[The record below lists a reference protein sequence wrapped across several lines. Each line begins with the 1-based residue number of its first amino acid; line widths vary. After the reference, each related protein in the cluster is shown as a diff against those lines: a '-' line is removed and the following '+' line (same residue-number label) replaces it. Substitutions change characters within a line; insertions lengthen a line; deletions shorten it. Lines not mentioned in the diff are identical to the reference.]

1 VYFNVLCGIII
12 IEYRIGGLIM
22 SQTAYI
28 LAGVT
33 YYIVSIIVIVVILNL
48 VNRKEQKKY
57 QNEIVTLERDK
68 NLIISSSIL
77 SELNKVEALVNNEK
91 MQEAYDEWQ
100 NRFKE
105 IKDEEVPK
113 ITDALIEI
121 EDCFN
126 EKDYKTL
133 NDKIAKV
140 ELEIYY
146 VKSKANFLLEEIR
159 NITLSEEKNRETIT
173 KLKARYREIITTYN
187 RNKNDYKEVS
197 APLELQFE
205 NVDKLFAAFEIAMDQ
220 NSYEEVSKIV
230 KGIDDVIGNL
240 EVIIEEAPTII
251 LMGQNLIPTKM
262 KSVKTIQ
269 ERMVSEGYNLDY
281 LNLDYNIEESN
292 KKIQDIFARLN
303 VLNVEDSVF
312 ELKTILGYFDNIYND
327 FDLEKKAKRIFEE
340 YVRKIIVKCNN
351 LEKTNNGL
359 YRKLDVIK
367 YSYDLTDDDVKVIE
381 VIKDELVTIRKDY
394 NEIVDAHRNK
404 AFAYSRL
411 GKEMENLNNRLNVT
425 GEKLNVALRTLG
437 SLEEDEQRA
446 KDQLLEINDIMGKA
460 RRRVYDYKLPVIPS
474 NYYVQVEEANDA
486 LEEMKKELEKKP
498 VSIKTLNIRVDTARD
513 LALKVYNTANEAI
526 RTAAMVEVAII
537 YGNRYRSVSKNVDL
551 EITKAEDMFYN
562 GDYKHALDT
571 TIRAINTIE
580 PGINEKLFDNVKQ
593 V

>member
-1 VYFNVLCGIII
+1 
-12 IEYRIGGLIM
+12 M

-28 LAGVT
+28 LAGIT
-33 YYIVSIIVIVVILNL
+33 YYIVSIIVIVVVLNI
-48 VNRKEQKKY
+48 VNRKEKKKY

-68 NLIISSSIL
+68 NLIISSAIL

-100 NRFKE
+100 SRFKE

-126 EKDYKTL
+126 EKDYKSL

-173 KLKARYREIITTYN
+173 KLKAKYRKIVSKYN
-187 RNKNDYKEVS
+187 KNKNDYKEVS
-197 APLELQFE
+197 GPLELQFE
-205 NVDKLFAAFEIAMDQ
+205 NVDKLFAAFEIAMDS
-220 NSYEEVSKIV
+220 NSYDEVSKIV

-240 EVIIEEAPTII
+240 EVIIEESPTII
-251 LMGQNLIPTKM
+251 LMGKNLIPTKM
-262 KSVKTIQ
+262 KDVKVIYD
-269 ERMVSEGYNLDY
+269 RMVEEGYNLDY
-281 LNLDYNIEESN
+281 LNLEYNITESD
-292 KKIQDIFARLN
+292 KKIQDVFARLN

-312 ELKTILGYFDNIYND
+312 ELKTILEYFDNVYND
-327 FDLEKKAKRIFEE
+327 FDAEKTAKKIFEE
-340 YVRKIIVKCNN
+340 YVKKIIVKCNK

-381 VIKDELVTIRKDY
+381 VIKAELITIRKDY

-404 AFAYSRL
+404 AFAYTRL
-411 GKEMENLNNRLNVT
+411 GKEMENLNKRLSVT
-425 GEKLNVALRTLG
+425 EEKLNVALRSLG

-446 KDQLLEINDIMGKA
+446 KDQLTEINEIMGKA
-460 RRRVYDYKLPVIPS
+460 ERRIHDYRLPVIP
-474 NYYVQVEEANDA
+474 NNFYVQIEEANAAID
-486 LEEMKKELEKKP
+486 EMKKELEKKP
-498 VSIKTLNIRVDTARD
+498 ISIKVLNIRVDTARD

-526 RTAAMVEVAII
+526 KTAAMVEVAIV
-537 YGNRYRSVSKNVDL
+537 YGNRYRSVNKNLDV
-551 EITKAEDMFYN
+551 EITKAEEMFYN
-562 GDYKHALDT
+562 GDYKKALDT
-571 TIRAINTIE
+571 TIRAINEVE
-580 PGINEKLFDNVKQ
+580 PGISEKLFKSAKEKD
-593 V
+593 

>member
-1 VYFNVLCGIII
+1 
-12 IEYRIGGLIM
+12 M

-28 LAGVT
+28 LAGIT
-33 YYIVSIIVIVVILNL
+33 YYIVSIIVIVVVLNL
-48 VNRKEQKKY
+48 VNRKEKKKY
-57 QNEIVTLERDK
+57 QDEIITLERDK
-68 NLIISSSIL
+68 NLIISSAIL
-77 SELNKVEALVNNEK
+77 SELNKVEALVNNDK
-91 MQEAYDEWQ
+91 MQETYNEWQ
-100 NRFKE
+100 ARFKE

-126 EKDYKTL
+126 EKDYKIL

-173 KLKARYREIITTYN
+173 KLKAKYREIITKYN
-187 RNKNDYKEVS
+187 KNKNDYLDVS
-197 APLELQFE
+197 GPLELQFE
-205 NVDKLFAAFEIAMDQ
+205 NVDKLFAAFEVAMEQ

-240 EVIIEEAPTII
+240 DVIIEEAPTII
-251 LMGQNLIPTKM
+251 LMGKNLIPAKM
-262 KSVKTIQ
+262 KDVKTIQ
-269 ERMVSEGYNLDY
+269 ERMIGEGFNLEY

-327 FDLEKKAKRIFEE
+327 FDMEKKARRIFDE
-340 YVRKIIVKCNN
+340 YVRKILVKCNK
-351 LEKTNNGL
+351 LEKINNGL

-381 VIKDELVTIRKDY
+381 VIKGELITIRKDY

-404 AFAYSRL
+404 SFAYSRL
-411 GKEMENLNNRLNVT
+411 GKEMENLNNRLTVT
-425 GEKLNVALRTLG
+425 EEKLNVALRSLG

-446 KDQLLEINDIMGKA
+446 KDQLSEINDIMAKA
-460 RRRVYDYKLPVIPS
+460 GRRIYDYKLPVIPS
-474 NYYVQVEEANDA
+474 SYYVEIEEANA
-486 LEEMKKELEKKP
+486 AILEMKKELEKKP

-513 LALKVYNTANEAI
+513 LALKVYNTANETI
-526 RTAAMVEVAII
+526 KTAAMVEVAII
-537 YGNRYRSVSKNVDL
+537 YGNRYRSVSKNIDI
-551 EITKAEDMFYN
+551 EISKSEDMFYN
-562 GDYKHALDT
+562 GDYKKALDT
-571 TIRAINTIE
+571 TLRVINTVE
-580 PGINEKLFDNVKQ
+580 PGISEKLFDTAKQ

>member
-1 VYFNVLCGIII
+1 
-12 IEYRIGGLIM
+12 M
-22 SQTAYI
+22 SQTAFI
-28 LAGVT
+28 LAGIT
-33 YYIVSIIVIVVILNL
+33 YYIVSIIVIVVVLNL
-48 VNRKEQKKY
+48 VNKKEKKKY

-68 NLIISSSIL
+68 NLIISSAIL

-91 MQEAYDEWQ
+91 MQDTYNEWQ
-100 NRFKE
+100 KRFKE

-126 EKDYKTL
+126 EKDYTAL
-133 NDKIAKV
+133 NDRIAKV

-173 KLKARYREIITTYN
+173 KLKARYREIMSTYN
-187 RNKNDYKEVS
+187 KNKEDYKEVS

-205 NVDKLFAAFEIAMDQ
+205 NVDKLFATFEIAMEQ
-220 NSYEEVSKIV
+220 NSYDEVSKIV

-251 LMGQNLIPTKM
+251 LMGKNLIPTKM
-262 KSVKTIQ
+262 KDVKEIQ
-269 ERMVSEGYNLDY
+269 TRMQEEGYNLDY

-327 FDLEKKAKRIFEE
+327 FDSEKRARKIFDE
-340 YVRKIIVKCNN
+340 YVRKILVKCNS

-359 YRKLDVIK
+359 YRKLDAIK
-367 YSYDLTDDDVKVIE
+367 YSYDLTDEDVKVIE
-381 VIKDELVTIRKDY
+381 VIKGELIGIRKDY

-404 AFAYSRL
+404 AFAYTRL
-411 GKEMENLNNRLNVT
+411 GKEMENLNNRLSIT
-425 GEKLNVALRTLG
+425 EEKLEVALRSLG

-446 KDQLLEINDIMGKA
+446 KDQLTEINDIMKKA
-460 RRRVYDYKLPVIPS
+460 HKRVYEYKLPVVPS
-474 NYYVQVEEANDA
+474 NYYVQIEEANA
-486 LEEMKKELEKKP
+486 AIEEMKKELDKKP

-513 LALKVYNTANEAI
+513 LALKVYNTINEAI
-526 RTAAMVEVAII
+526 KTAAMVEVAIV
-537 YGNRYRSVSKNVDL
+537 YGNRYRSISKNLDV
-551 EITKAEDMFYN
+551 EITKSEEMFYN
-562 GDYKHALDT
+562 GDYKKALDT
-571 TIRAINTIE
+571 TIRALNEVE
-580 PGINEKLFDNVKQ
+580 PGISNKLFKTIKETN
-593 V
+593 

>member
-1 VYFNVLCGIII
+1 
-12 IEYRIGGLIM
+12 M

-28 LAGVT
+28 LAGIT
-33 YYIVSIIVIVVILNL
+33 YYLVSIIVIVVVLNT
-48 VNRKEQKKY
+48 VNRKEKKKY

-68 NLIISSSIL
+68 NLIISSAIL

-91 MQEAYDEWQ
+91 MQETYDEWQ
-100 NRFKE
+100 TRFKE

-173 KLKARYREIITTYN
+173 KLKARYREIISKYN
-187 RNKNDYKEVS
+187 KNKNDYKEVS
-197 APLELQFE
+197 EPLELQFE
-205 NVDKLFAAFEIAMDQ
+205 NVDKLFAAFEVAMDS
-220 NSYEEVSKIV
+220 NSYDEVSKIV

-251 LMGQNLIPTKM
+251 LMGNNLIPAKM
-262 KSVKTIQ
+262 KDVKIIQ
-269 ERMVSEGYNLDY
+269 DRMVEEGYNLEY

-292 KKIQDIFARLN
+292 KKIQDVFARLN
-303 VLNVEDSVF
+303 VLNVEDSLF

-327 FDLEKKAKRIFEE
+327 FDLEKKAKKIFEE
-340 YVRKIIVKCNN
+340 YVRKIIVKCNR

-367 YSYDLTDDDVKVIE
+367 YSYDLTDEDVKVIE
-381 VIKDELVTIRKDY
+381 VIKDELITIRKDY
-394 NEIVDAHRNK
+394 NEIVDAHRNRS
-404 AFAYSRL
+404 FAYTRL
-411 GKEMENLNNRLNVT
+411 GKEMENLNNRLTVT
-425 GEKLNVALRTLG
+425 EEKLNVALRSLG

-446 KDQLLEINDIMGKA
+446 KDQLVEIDEIMVKA
-460 RRRVYDYKLPVIPS
+460 ASRINEYKLPVIPS
-474 NYYVQVEEANDA
+474 NYYVQIEEANA
-486 LEEMKKELEKKP
+486 AMEEMKKELEKKP
-498 VSIKTLNIRVDTARD
+498 ISIKTLNIRVDTARD
-513 LALKVYNTANEAI
+513 LALKVYNTANEAV
-526 RTAAMVEVAII
+526 RTAAMVETAIV
-537 YGNRYRSVSKNVDL
+537 YGNRYRPISKNLDVEL
-551 EITKAEDMFYN
+551 TKSEELFFE
-562 GDYKHALDT
+562 GDYKKALDIT
-571 TIRAINTIE
+571 VRAINDIE
-580 PGINEKLFDNVKQ
+580 PGISDKLFEKVKQ
-593 V
+593 I

>member
-1 VYFNVLCGIII
+1 
-12 IEYRIGGLIM
+12 M

-28 LAGVT
+28 LAGIT
-33 YYIVSIIVIVVILNL
+33 YYIVSIIVIVVVLNM
-48 VNRKEQKKY
+48 VNKKEKKKY
-57 QNEIVTLERDK
+57 QNEIITLERDK

-77 SELNKVEALVNNEK
+77 SELNKVEALVNNDK

-100 NRFKE
+100 VRFKE

-146 VKSKANFLLEEIR
+146 VKSKANFLLDEIR

-173 KLKARYREIITTYN
+173 KLKAKYREIISKYN

-197 APLELQFE
+197 GPLELQFE

-240 EVIIEEAPTII
+240 DVVIEESPTII
-251 LMGQNLIPTKM
+251 LMGKNLIPTKM
-262 KSVKTIQ
+262 KDVKNIQ
-269 ERMVSEGYNLDY
+269 ERMISEGYNLEY

-327 FDLEKKAKRIFEE
+327 FDMEKKARRIFDE
-340 YVRKIIVKCNN
+340 YVRKILVKCNK
-351 LEKTNNGL
+351 LEKINNGL

-367 YSYDLTDDDVKVIE
+367 YSYDLTDEDVKVIE
-381 VIKDELVTIRKDY
+381 VIKSELVTIRKDY

-404 AFAYSRL
+404 SFAYTRL
-411 GKEMENLNNRLNVT
+411 GKEMENLNNRLIVT
-425 GEKLNVALRTLG
+425 EEKLNVALRSLG

-446 KDQLLEINDIMGKA
+446 KDQLLEINDIMAKA
-460 RRRVYDYKLPVIPS
+460 GRRIYDYKLPVIPS
-474 NYYVQVEEANDA
+474 NYYVQIEEANA
-486 LEEMKKELEKKP
+486 AIEEMKKELEKKP
-498 VSIKTLNIRVDTARD
+498 V
-513 LALKVYNTANEAI
+513 
-526 RTAAMVEVAII
+526 
-537 YGNRYRSVSKNVDL
+537 
-551 EITKAEDMFYN
+551 
-562 GDYKHALDT
+562 
-571 TIRAINTIE
+571 
-580 PGINEKLFDNVKQ
+580 
-593 V
+593 

>member
-1 VYFNVLCGIII
+1 
-12 IEYRIGGLIM
+12 M

>member
-1 VYFNVLCGIII
+1 
-12 IEYRIGGLIM
+12 M

-28 LAGVT
+28 LAGIT
-33 YYIVSIIVIVVILNL
+33 YYIVSIIVIVVVLNM
-48 VNRKEQKKY
+48 VNRKEKKKY
-57 QNEIVTLERDK
+57 QDEIVTLERDK

-100 NRFKE
+100 VRFKE
-105 IKDEEVPK
+105 IKDEELPK

-126 EKDYKTL
+126 EKDYKAL

-146 VKSKANFLLEEIR
+146 VKSKANFLLDEIR

-173 KLKARYREIITTYN
+173 KLKAKYREIISKYN
-187 RNKNDYKEVS
+187 KNKNDYKEVCG
-197 APLELQFE
+197 PLELQFE
-205 NVDKLFAAFEIAMDQ
+205 NVDKLFATFEVAMEQ
-220 NSYEEVSKIV
+220 NSYDEVSKIV

-240 EVIIEEAPTII
+240 DVIIEEAPTIL
-251 LMGQNLIPTKM
+251 LMGNNLIPAKM
-262 KSVKTIQ
+262 KDVKTIQ
-269 ERMVSEGYNLDY
+269 ERMIGEGYNLEY

-327 FDLEKKAKRIFEE
+327 FDAEKRARKIFDE
-340 YVRKIIVKCNN
+340 YVRKILVKCNK

-381 VIKDELVTIRKDY
+381 VIKNELITIRKDY

-404 AFAYSRL
+404 SFAYTRL
-411 GKEMENLNNRLNVT
+411 GKEMENLNNRLSVT
-425 GEKLNVALRTLG
+425 EEKLDVALRSLG

-446 KDQLLEINDIMGKA
+446 KDQLLEINDIMAKA
-460 RRRVYDYKLPVIPS
+460 SRRVYEYKLPVIPS
-474 NYYVQVEEANDA
+474 NYYVQMEEANA
-486 LEEMKKELEKKP
+486 AIIEMKKELEKKP

-526 RTAAMVEVAII
+526 KTAAMVEVAII
-537 YGNRYRSVSKNVDL
+537 YGNRYRSINKNVDL
-551 EITKAEDMFYN
+551 EITKSEGLFYE
-562 GDYKHALDT
+562 GDYKKALDT
-571 TIRAINTIE
+571 TIRAINTVE
-580 PGINEKLFDNVKQ
+580 PGISDKLFEKVRETN
-593 V
+593 